1 MFKWLSFFLFSFI
14 FSQLF
19 KKEPV
24 WGFGLLLGMLGV
36 AIEVSLLLTGI
47 KEPGE
52 GEFPH
57 EDDIAEL
64 GL

>member
-1 MFKWLSFFLFSFI
+1 
-14 FSQLF
+14 
-19 KKEPV
+19 
-24 WGFGLLLGMLGV
+24 MLGV
-36 AIEVSLLLTGI
+36 AIEVSLLLAGI

>member
-1 MFKWLSFFLFSFI
+1 
-14 FSQLF
+14 
-19 KKEPV
+19 
-24 WGFGLLLGMLGV
+24 MLGV
-36 AIEVSLLLTGI
+36 AIEVSLLLAGI

-64 GL
+64 GLQFRLMAFIIVLA